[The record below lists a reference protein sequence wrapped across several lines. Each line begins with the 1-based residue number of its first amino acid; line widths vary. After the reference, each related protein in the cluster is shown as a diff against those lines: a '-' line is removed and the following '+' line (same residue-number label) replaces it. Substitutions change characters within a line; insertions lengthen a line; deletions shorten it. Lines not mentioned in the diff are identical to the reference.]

1 MAERQAVDRCGQ
13 IPAFRR
19 LNEGECR
26 QLLGIARER
35 SFAPG
40 DKVLEQGQRSQY
52 LWILLDG
59 QCEVIKASMHNGPV
73 VLAEL
78 DPFQIFG
85 EMSFFSPAPHSASV
99 VAKTPVRLLAISRS
113 DYDDLIADGSDAAY
127 KLAYNVVESLA
138 HRLRRMDERIAELD
152 GHAPTSA
159 SPEPEW
165 KRFREKLFGDWN
177 L

>member
-1 MAERQAVDRCGQ
+1 MAERQALELCRQ

-26 QLLGIARER
+26 QLLGIAQQR

-40 DKVLEQGQRSQY
+40 DKVLEQGQRSQF

-59 QCEVIKASMHNGPV
+59 QCEVVKASVHNGPV

-78 DPFQIFG
+78 EPFQIFG

-99 VAKTPVRLLAISRS
+99 VAKTPVRLLAIARS
-113 DYDDLIADGSDAAY
+113 DYDDLITEGSEAAY

-138 HRLRRMDERIAELD
+138 HRLRRMDDRIAELD
-152 GHAPTSA
+152 GHEQEITS
-159 SPEPEW
+159 PQPEW
-165 KRFREKLFGDWN
+165 SRFREKLFGDWN